1 MSKESV
7 TRRGFLL
14 TSAAAAAGSA
24 LMPRGLWALGQD
36 AVLDVPHSK
45 NHTGYEKVAWKA
57 RPFPLEQVR
66 LKPGLLKDMQERN
79 RVYLYMLPN
88 DRLVHSFR
96 LTAGK
101 TSKAEPLGG
110 WEAPDCDLR
119 GHLTGGHYLSA
130 CALMYASTGDES
142 LRLKAE
148 ALVEALAE
156 CQQHDGYLG
165 AYPSSMYERMKK
177 GVNLPAGQRWD
188 SYGDH
193 VWAPFYTYHKIMAGH
208 LDMYIHC
215 GSEVAFRTAT
225 RMAEWAIKWI
235 APLSDAEMARIQMI
249 EYGGM
254 NEVMF
259 NLYAITGEK
268 KYMDAGYRFEQKRF
282 FDPLAAHQDK
292 LAGLHSNTNIP
303 KVIGAARGYELS
315 GDERYKD
322 IAEYFWQT
330 VVDHHT
336 FAPGGTSNTNEGWSE
351 PDTAGSHLGPGGQE
365 CCCSY
370 NMLKLTRHL
379 FGWKPDA
386 RWMDYYEHLLWNV
399 RAGTQNE
406 NGRLMYYVPTI
417 PGGWKTFDDPYGSNL
432 CCTGSGMEEYAKLVD
447 TIYFQDENSVYVNQ
461 FVASEVNWP
470 EKRARLVQH
479 TEFPEEAHTSIA
491 IYAEKPVSFALKVR
505 HPHWA
510 EGVSVSVNGHPEKAV
525 KGSDGY
531 LVIERIWKS
540 GDRVEVNLPMALR
553 QESVAGSPE
562 LATVAYGPLVLAA
575 CMGRDGLSREM
586 IDAGQGPDMD
596 RLPALPM
603 PSFEARSETSKESKG
618 ATSWVKKTGEG
629 ELRFQTVGQAKETEL
644 KPLYQVLDERYS
656 VYWKK
661 AHKA

>member
-1 MSKESV
+1 MSGKSV
-7 TRRGFLL
+7 TRRVFLR
-14 TSAAAAAGSA
+14 TSAAVAASGA
-24 LMPRGLWALGQD
+24 LAPRGLWALGQD
-36 AVLDVPHSK
+36 AVVDVPRSN

-57 RPFPLEQVR
+57 RPFPMQQVR
-66 LKPGLLKDMQERN
+66 LNPGPLKDMQERN

-88 DRLVHSFR
+88 DRLLHSFR

-101 TSKAEPLGG
+101 SSAAQPLGG

-142 LRLKAE
+142 LRVKAE
-148 ALVEALAE
+148 EMVMALAE
-156 CQQHDGYLG
+156 CQQQNGYLG
-165 AYPSSMYERMKK
+165 AYPSSMFERMKK
-177 GVNLPAGQRWD
+177 GVELPADQHWN
-188 SYGDH
+188 SYADH

-208 LDMYIHC
+208 LDMYLHC
-215 GSEVAFRTAT
+215 GSEVAFHTVE
-225 RMAEWAIKWI
+225 RMADWAIRWI
-235 APLSDAEMARIQMI
+235 APLSDAEMAHIQMI

-268 KYMDAGYRFEQKRF
+268 KYLDAGYRFEQKRF
-282 FDPLAAHQDK
+282 FNPLAAHEDK

-303 KVIGAARGYELS
+303 KVIGAARGYELT

-322 IAEYFWQT
+322 IAEFFWQT
-330 VVDHHT
+330 VVDHHS

-399 RAGTQNE
+399 RVGTQNE

-417 PGGWKTFDDPYGSNL
+417 PGGWKTFDSPYESNL

-447 TIYFQDENSVYVNQ
+447 TIYFHDENSVYVNQ
-461 FVASEVNWP
+461 FVASEVSWP
-470 EKRARLVQH
+470 EKRARMVQQ
-479 TEFPEEAHTSIA
+479 TNFPQQESTSIVV
-491 IYAEKPVSFALKVR
+491 YAQAPVAFVLKVR
-505 HPHWA
+505 APHWA
-510 EGVSVSVNGHPEKAV
+510 RAIAMSVNGRPERAV

-531 LVIERIWKS
+531 LAVERTWKN
-540 GDRVEVNLPMALR
+540 GDRIEVTLPMTLR
-553 QESVAGSPE
+553 QEAVAGSPE
-562 LATVAYGPLVLAA
+562 LASLAFGPLVLAA
-575 CMGRDGLSREM
+575 SMGRDGLSQEM

-603 PSFEARSETSKESKG
+603 PQFEARAETGKQAKEEV
-618 ATSWVKKTGEG
+618 SWVKKTGQD
-629 ELRFQTVGQAKETEL
+629 ELTFQTVGQVKEMGL
-644 KPLYQVLDERYS
+644 KPLYQVMDERYS
-656 VYWKK
+656 VYLQK
-661 AHKA
+661 ARKA